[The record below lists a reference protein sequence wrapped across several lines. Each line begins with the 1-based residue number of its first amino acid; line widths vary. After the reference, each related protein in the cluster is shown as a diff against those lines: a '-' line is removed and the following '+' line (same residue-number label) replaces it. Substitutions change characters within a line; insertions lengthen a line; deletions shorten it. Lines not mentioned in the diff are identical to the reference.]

1 MADRTYTFIIK
12 NETGRSRAAKT
23 PVAGETAQPATPQ
36 ATTEKVA
43 QDKNGA
49 AALALV
55 AVNRIEPF
63 ATSFISNEINKVEIF
78 TGAHEYSQK
87 LQFAFSV
94 GTELFDVG
102 KTVFAGT
109 ILGGGVGALIGL
121 GVGAV
126 KKAID
131 ITQTAD
137 TLNTQ
142 RIIEDRTLG
151 LRARRTGTDGSR

>member
-1 MADRTYTFIIK
+1 MAERTYTFIIR

-102 KTVFAGT
+102 KTVYAGLV
-109 ILGGGVGALIGL
+109 LGGGVGGLIGL
-121 GVGAV
+121 GIGTL
-126 KKAID
+126 KKTIN
-131 ITQTAD
+131 IVQTAD
-137 TLNTQ
+137 TLNAQ
-142 RIIEDRTLG
+142 RIVEDRTLG
-151 LRARRTGTDGSR
+151 LQARRTGTDGSR